1 MMLANKVAIVTGAG
15 RGIGRATALHLLR
28 EGAQVVFVDI
38 NRDILQETFTHY
50 GLDEQHAC
58 WIETNIAEVDQI
70 RQMVASVVEKFGKID
85 FLVNCAGVMQTKPL
99 LEVTEADWDKVTTV
113 NMKGLFFCLQ
123 EVAKQMVANKSG
135 RIVNFSSV
143 AGRSGRPLA
152 VHYSASKTAV
162 LSITK
167 SAALAL
173 AEHNI
178 TVNAICPGIIPT
190 EMWTE
195 IDKQRAEIFNTQ
207 PGEPFQQA
215 VQAIPLGR
223 AGTHED
229 ISAMVLYLLSDQGGY
244 ITGQAINICGG
255 LEMD

>member
-1 MMLANKVAIVTGAG
+1 MLLMNKVAIVTGAG
-15 RGIGRATALHLLR
+15 RGIGRTTALHLLK
-28 EGAQVVFVDI
+28 EGAKVVFVDV
-38 NRDILQETFTHY
+38 NREILMATFEEHQ
-50 GLDEQHAC
+50 LDEQVAS
-58 WIETNIAEVDQI
+58 WIETNVTNLDQI
-70 RQMVASVVEKFGKID
+70 KQMVYSVVAKHGKID
-85 FLVNCAGVMQTKPL
+85 FLVNCAGVMQTKPML
-99 LEVTEADWDKVTTV
+99 DVTEADWDRVVDV

-123 EVAKQMVANKSG
+123 EVAKQMVPNKFG

-195 IDKQRAEIFNTQ
+195 IDKQRSEIFHTQ

-215 VQAIPLGR
+215 VQTIPLKR

-229 ISAMVLYLLSDQGGY
+229 VSSMVQYLLSDQANY

>member
-1 MMLANKVAIVTGAG
+1 MMITNKVAIVTGAG
-15 RGIGRATALHLLR
+15 RGIGRATALHLLN
-28 EGAQVVFVDI
+28 EGVKVVFVDI
-38 NRDILQETFTHY
+38 NRDILKKTFEEHQ
-50 GLDEQHAC
+50 LEEQNAF
-58 WIETNIAEVDQI
+58 WIETNITDVAQI
-70 RQMVASVVEKFGKID
+70 KQMVSSVIEKYGQID
-85 FLVNCAGVMQTKPL
+85 FLVNCAGVMQTKPF
-99 LEVTEADWDKVTTV
+99 LEITEEDWDKVTDV
-113 NMKGLFFCLQ
+113 NMRGLFFCLQ
-123 EVAKQMVANKSG
+123 EVAKHMVSNKFG

-195 IDKQRAEIFNTQ
+195 IAEQRAKIFDSK

-215 VQAIPLGR
+215 VQSIPLKR

-229 ISAMVLYLLSDQGGY
+229 ISSMVMYLLSDQGNY
-244 ITGQAINICGG
+244 VTGQAINICGG
-255 LEMD
+255 LEMN